1 MKTVFRKSLLLRVV
15 VIAGVLASVL
25 HAQDQPQAASPEI
38 KRLQDAFVGE

>member
-25 HAQDQPQAASPEI
+25 HAQDRPQAPSPEI
-38 KRLQDAFVGE
+38 KRLQDAFVGK